1 MFLVGVPMHAQSTNL
16 KNLCNISRKKLEI
29 KLIFCMQVNIKVF
42 HKLIMSLLTTV
53 ARHAQSPQKTSLQ
66 YLRNDMLDYL
76 DFWYVPRAPCN
87 RKSFLDMAII
97 EYHN

>member
-1 MFLVGVPMHAQSTNL
+1 
-16 KNLCNISRKKLEI
+16 
-29 KLIFCMQVNIKVF
+29 
-42 HKLIMSLLTTV
+42 MSLLTTV

-76 DFWYVPRAPCN
+76 DFWYVPRAP
-87 RKSFLDMAII
+87 RHGKGFLDMAVN

>member
-1 MFLVGVPMHAQSTNL
+1 
-16 KNLCNISRKKLEI
+16 
-29 KLIFCMQVNIKVF
+29 MQVNIKVF

>member
-1 MFLVGVPMHAQSTNL
+1 
-16 KNLCNISRKKLEI
+16 
-29 KLIFCMQVNIKVF
+29 
-42 HKLIMSLLTTV
+42 MSLLTTV